1 MVRTLLNWVLPQLL
15 FILLPASTPAPSR
28 LPGVLQS
35 PVHCRQHR
43 RVPDT
48 HPVISAFSP
57 HAVSP
62 SPPARFPCPQTVRG
76 VQQTMLN
83 SCAGGSHRL
92 RSTSN
97 VNANTDTNISPRTTP
112 TLTPAPRPSPRRGTG
127 WGPRCRG
134 ARGVESRLSLP
145 LPYPRRAAPLH
156 MGRRT
161 T

>member
-15 FILLPASTPAPSR
+15 FILLPASTPAPSG
-28 LPGVLQS
+28 LPSVLES
-35 PVHCRQHR
+35 PVHCCQHR
-43 RVPDT
+43 CVPDT
-48 HPVISAFSP
+48 YPVISAFSP

-62 SPPARFPCPQTVRG
+62 SPPPRFPYPQTVRG
-76 VQQTMLN
+76 IQQTTLN

-92 RSTSN
+92 RTRP
-97 VNANTDTNISPRTTP
+97 IPCTTP

-134 ARGVESRLSLP
+134 ARGAEFCLPLP

-156 MGRRT
+156 MGHCT

>member
-28 LPGVLQS
+28 LPGVLRS
-35 PVHCRQHR
+35 PVHRQHR
-43 RVPDT
+43 L
-48 HPVISAFSP
+48 SAFSP
-57 HAVSP
+57 HPVSP
-62 SPPARFPCPQTVRG
+62 SPPACFPCPQTVRG
-76 VQQTMLN
+76 VQQAMLN

-92 RSTSN
+92 PSTSN

-112 TLTPAPRPSPRRGTG
+112 MLTPAPKPSPRRGTG

-156 MGRRT
+156 MGRCT